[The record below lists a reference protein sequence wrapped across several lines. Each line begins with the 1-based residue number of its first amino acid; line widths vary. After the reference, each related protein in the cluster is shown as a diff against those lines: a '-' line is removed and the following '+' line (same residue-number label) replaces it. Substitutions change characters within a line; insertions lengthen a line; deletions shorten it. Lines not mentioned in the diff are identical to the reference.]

1 MKDWPPFDV
10 NGDLP
15 AGIYP
20 AMLAEVQQH
29 FGTGTLRRQL
39 MARRLERIYHL
50 ARSTGLLAR
59 FVVFGSFVTAKPEPN
74 DVDIFMLMEDAFD
87 WRHVT
92 GEAAIIFD
100 HTAAQQVEG
109 ASVFWIWR
117 MAAIGGEE
125 EAISD
130 WQHTR
135 VNTRRGIVEILNDS
149 N

>member
-1 MKDWPPFDV
+1 MKDWPPFDA
-10 NGDLP
+10 NGDMP

-20 AMLAEVQQH
+20 ASLAEVRQH
-29 FGTGTLRRQL
+29 FGTATLRRQL
-39 MARRLERIYHL
+39 MARRLERIYNL

-87 WRHVT
+87 WQQIK
-92 GEAAIIFD
+92 GEVAIIFD

-109 ASVFWIWR
+109 ASVFWIRR

-125 EAISD
+125 EAIRD

-135 VNTRRGIVEILNDS
+135 ANNRRGIVEVLNDS
-149 N
+149 D